1 MADTRILIIDDDAA
15 LLEALPD
22 TIRSRMPTLE
32 VEVSDSPKTALTR
45 ITAVDYDAII
55 SDIRMPGMDGLVLLQ
70 QIKAIRPDTPTL
82 LITGHGE
89 HNLVVKALRG
99 GAYDFIEKP
108 IDRDY
113 LVASLQRALQVRDL
127 RRQVLEQEAV
137 LARHAQDLEQ
147 TVEERTRE
155 LAKANRALAE
165 ANHGKDQLIK
175 MRDQALA
182 DLQKAFAEIKTLTGL
197 LPVCAWCKKVRDD
210 SGYWSQIEVYI
221 SKHSQAEITHGI
233 CPECQEGLL
242 VKISTQA

>member
-1 MADTRILIIDDDAA
+1 MADTKILIIDDDAA
-15 LLEALPD
+15 LLEALPE
-22 TIRSRMPTLE
+22 TIRSRMATLE
-32 VEVSDSPKTALTR
+32 VEVTDSPKTALTR
-45 ITAVDYDAII
+45 IAATDYDAII

-70 QIKAIRPDTPTL
+70 KIKALRPDTPTL

-108 IDRDY
+108 IDREY
-113 LVASLQRALQVRDL
+113 LIASLTRAIQTRHL
-127 RRQVLEQEAV
+127 RRQVLDQEAT

-155 LAKANRALAE
+155 LGEAL
-165 ANHGKDQLIK
+165 K

-182 DLQKAFAEIKTLTGL
+182 DLQKAFAEIKTLSGMM
-197 LPVCAWCKKVRDD
+197 PVCAWCKKVRDD

-221 SKHSQAEITHGI
+221 RQHSSAEITHGI
-233 CPECQEGLL
+233 CPECQEDLL
-242 VKISTQA
+242 SKLPGPQTSEPARR

>member
-1 MADTRILIIDDDAA
+1 MADSRILIIDDDAA

-22 TIRSRMPTLE
+22 TIRSRMPMLE
-32 VEVSDSPKTALTR
+32 VEVSDSPRFALTR
-45 ITAVDYDAII
+45 IADVDYDAII

-70 QIKAIRPDTPTL
+70 KIKAIRPDTPTL

-113 LVASLQRALQVRDL
+113 LVASLQRALQVRQL
-127 RRQVLEQEAV
+127 RRQVLEQKAV
-137 LARHAQDLEQ
+137 LARHAEDLEQ

-155 LAKANRALAE
+155 LAQANRALAE
-165 ANHGKDQLIK
+165 ANGAKDELIR
-175 MRDQALA
+175 MRDQALS
-182 DLQKAFAEIKTLTGL
+182 DLQKAFAEIKTLSGL

-210 SGYWSQIEVYI
+210 SGYWSAIEVYI
-221 SKHSQAEITHGI
+221 REHSQAEITHGI
-233 CPECQEGLL
+233 CPECQETLL